1 MIAEV
6 VITGVLGSNLI
17 AGRIFS
23 GECPDVETK
32 KDFNFNINSCI
43 GRWYEMQR
51 SSNIPF
57 DTGICISAD
66 YSVLP
71 SGYIQVINS
80 QYLDEEAIVES
91 INGKAQSSQWKD
103 SHC

>member
-1 MIAEV
+1 MIAGV
-6 VITGVLGSNLI
+6 VTTGILGATLI
-17 AGRIFS
+17 VGRIFS

-32 KDFNFNINSCI
+32 KDFNLNINSYT

-51 SSNIPF
+51 SFNIPF
-57 DTGICISAD
+57 ETGTCITAD

-80 QYLDEEAIVES
+80 QYLDEEAIIDS
-91 INGKAQSSQWKD
+91 ITGKAQCSQWKD
-103 SHC
+103 GHC